1 MKITLQN
8 VGKRFNRE
16 WIFKNISFIFKDA
29 KFYAITGPNGCGK
42 STLLQMLAAS
52 LTANE
57 GEIQFLHSDVE
68 LSIEDIH
75 RHIAFSAPYLELIE
89 EMTAL
94 EFLHFHSSFKP
105 LMKSMNAEEILSA
118 VSLENAARKQ
128 IRDYSSG
135 MKQRL
140 NLAQAVF
147 SDVAVLLL
155 DEPCTNFDE
164 DGYKLYY
171 RLIEVYCKNR
181 LVIISSNDEREYTF
195 CEERLHIPDYKKI
208 LSQIV

>member
-16 WIFKNISFIFKDA
+16 WIFKNISFIFQDA

-57 GEIQFLHSDVE
+57 GAMLFLNADRELLAEEIYK
-68 LSIEDIH
+68 
-75 RHIAFSAPYLELIE
+75 HIAFAAPYLELIE

-94 EFLHFHSSFKP
+94 EFLHFHSTFKP
-105 LMKSMNAEEILSA
+105 LIKSISAKEILSA
-118 VSLENAARKQ
+118 VSLENAAHKQ
-128 IRDYSSG
+128 IRDHSSG

-147 SDVAVLLL
+147 SDVPVLLL

-164 DGYKLYY
+164 AGYKLYY
-171 RLIEVYCKNR
+171 RLIDVYCKNR